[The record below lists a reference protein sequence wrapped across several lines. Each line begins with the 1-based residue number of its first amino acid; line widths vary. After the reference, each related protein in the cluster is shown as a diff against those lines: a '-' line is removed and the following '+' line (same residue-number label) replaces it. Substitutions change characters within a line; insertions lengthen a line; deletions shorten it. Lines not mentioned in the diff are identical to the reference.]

1 MLPQSFPLTE
11 LLTLS
16 LFLRVQ
22 TPLSRYRS
30 FLMTPLSH
38 AATRPLGR
46 GGKASAPLHFPK
58 NQPPSPTPTAQSFST
73 NSPAVTTCRL
83 GQGRQRVTFS

>member
-16 LFLRVQ
+16 LFLGVQ
-22 TPLSRYRS
+22 TPLSRYLS

-38 AATRPLGR
+38 AAPCPLGR
-46 GGKASAPLHFPK
+46 GGKASAPLHFSK
-58 NQPPSPTPTAQSFST
+58 NQPPSPTPTPTTQSFST

-83 GQGRQRVTFS
+83 GQGR